1 MNHSE
6 YQLEMAGYTETTY
19 VFDDMPTLTR
29 VRECHIKENLRYNS
43 ITFFRM
49 QDGKWQGWI
58 SPNKVEGF
66 IEEAMLP

>member
-19 VFDDMPTLTR
+19 VFDDMPTLTQ
-29 VRECHIKENLRYNS
+29 VRDSHIKENLKYNS
-43 ITFFRM
+43 IMFFRM

-66 IEEAMLP
+66 IEESILP